1 MSRKSTA
8 RMTLDAQAVIGYA
21 SPFAGIQETAVRRIL
36 QAPWSGMTFSRRIW
50 KNQQALTELLNETIT
65 SGFMTGRSTRRI
77 IEEVQEKMGVAYRAA
92 ERLVR
97 TETAAMVAMA
107 DKMAYEKARIKQYRY
122 MATLDSL
129 TSKIC
134 MALDNEV
141 FDVADMEIGKNCPP
155 MHPHCRSTTTA
166 VIDGVDLSDAQRR
179 SKDPATG
186 MPVRVPREMSYK
198 EWEEVQEK
206 TYGIPSIMDEKK
218 EHQKF
223 LKVLGRTRIPED
235 FIAFQQ
241 IKEDTNE
248 LELLRWEYR
257 YEQRHSAKS
266 PEELLKNADSPS
278 NILGKLKEYALNPE
292 HDKGKHKALVFE
304 AALGYNSSNA
314 EDLMHEIEKG
324 ILHYKAE
331 YNGLTE
337 WGNKYTVRMLVDGP
351 KGRQPLITGWIYLHG
366 KDTPRMVTAYV
377 DDIRRK

>member
-1 MSRKSTA
+1 MSRNSMA
-8 RMTLDAQAVIGYA
+8 RAGFDAQAVIGYA
-21 SPFAGIQETAVRRIL
+21 SPFARIQETAVRRIL

-186 MPVRVPREMSYK
+186 MPVRVPRNMSYK
-198 EWEEVQEK
+198 EWEAVQEK
-206 TYGIPSIMDEKK
+206 TYGVKPVDVDKRNGYLYHTDGTVVVTDDWKYKGTHVHVPREYKPFAVIETISDRGMQTNRTFYDSEGVLILQVHGGPHNKK
-218 EHQKF
+218 PMYSNGGAHAH
-223 LKVLGRTRIPED
+223 D
-235 FIAFQQ
+235 FIKG
-241 IKEDTNE
+241 IRMGYEDKRHGRDLKE
-248 LELLRWEYR
+248 
-257 YEQRHSAKS
+257 
-266 PEELLKNADSPS
+266 EEVIQNADIIPNPS
-278 NILGKLKEYALNPE
+278 
-292 HDKGKHKALVFE
+292 
-304 AALGYNSSNA
+304 
-314 EDLMHEIEKG
+314 EDL
-324 ILHYKAE
+324 
-331 YNGLTE
+331 
-337 WGNKYTVRMLVDGP
+337 
-351 KGRQPLITGWIYLHG
+351 
-366 KDTPRMVTAYV
+366 
-377 DDIRRK
+377 